1 MKRLLTLILTLGL
14 FSFSVLAQDQPAA
27 SQPSPSTE
35 EQEKEK
41 AERERNAYRLL
52 DQVIDEA
59 QSLRLTENRVRI
71 QINAADMLWDQNQAR
86 ARSLFSMA
94 GESVAELART
104 QVAALNRRNNPGGGP
119 NFAPPNLRAFQLRQ
133 ELVLTAARHDATLAY
148 QLLAVT
154 KPSVPLQPTDDARGN
169 RPAVTADEN
178 LEQSLLSRVAAL
190 DPKLA
195 AQNAE
200 LMLDKGQFPF
210 TLPQVIGQLQRQDAD
225 AANKLTDKVV
235 KKLQATN
242 LLTSPAAAALVQT
255 MLVGGP
261 RPPGEPAADSAA
273 KQQPLR
279 GWPAVLEQTVYVDL
293 LSSAVDTALK
303 ATPPQNNQR
312 PARPIMGRVNT
323 QPQTDAQT
331 EQNNARR
338 LLASLQSLMPMI
350 DQFLPAKAAQVRQ
363 KMTEMGMPPNPG
375 MPYTAQTANGVQSEP
390 TADSLVQAASTA
402 PPQMQSRI
410 YQQAAYKALEEGD
423 TERARQIA
431 TDHLQSNVR
440 DAVIKRIDF
449 REMTKKAEA
458 ARIEDVRQ
466 AAARLQ
472 SDNEKLDLLL
482 QVANDTQKS
491 NPKLALQV
499 LEDARQLTNHRATG
513 YDHFE
518 QQLKVAHAF
527 ASVDPARSFEVI
539 DPGIS
544 HINELLSA
552 AALLSG
558 FEMNMFRDGEM
569 AIQNGNG
576 LTSTIN
582 RFGQELALLA
592 RSDFERSEALAG
604 RFQFPEARI
613 MARMAIVQGLLG
625 TRPVSGNTRLFGS
638 SDRVNIRQD

>member
-1 MKRLLTLILTLGL
+1 MKRLLTLTLLLGL

-27 SQPSPSTE
+27 SQPSPLTE

-59 QSLRLTENRVRI
+59 QSLHLTENRVRI

-94 GESVAELART
+94 GESIAELGRT
-104 QVAALNRRNNPGGGP
+104 QVAALNRRSNPTGP
-119 NFAPPNLRAFQLRQ
+119 NFAPPNLRSFQLRQ

-154 KPSVPLQPTDDARGN
+154 KPALPPQTTDDPRARGI
-169 RPAVTADEN
+169 ASDDN

-200 LMLDKGQFPF
+200 LMLDRGQFPF
-210 TLPQVIGQLQRQDAD
+210 TLPQVIGQLQRQDPD

-242 LLTSPAAAALVQT
+242 FLTNLPAATLVQT
-255 MLVGGP
+255 MLVAGP

-279 GWPAVLEQTVYVDL
+279 GWPAVLEQSTYVDL
-293 LSSAVDTALK
+293 LTAAVDTALK
-303 ATPPQNNQR
+303 ATPAQNNQR
-312 PARPIMGRVNT
+312 PARPMMGRVSGSQ

-338 LLASLQSLMPMI
+338 LLAGLQSLMPMI

-363 KMTEMGMPPNPG
+363 KMTEMGMPPSPG
-375 MPYTAQTANGVQSEP
+375 LPYMGQVVNGIEGEP
-390 TADSLVQAASTA
+390 TTDALVQAAATA

-410 YQQAAYKALEEGD
+410 YQQAAYKALDEGD

-440 DAVIKRIDF
+440 DAVMKRIDF

-458 ARIEDVRQ
+458 TRIEDVRQ
-466 AAARLQ
+466 AVARLQ

-482 QVANDTQKS
+482 QFANDTQKS

-527 ASVDPARSFEVI
+527 ASVDPARSFEVL

-625 TRPVSGNTRLFGS
+625 TRPVSGNTRGFVS
-638 SDRVNIRQD
+638 SDRMIRQD